1 MLPARKAGMAGEVV
15 ATVGVKQR
23 GPVHGPL
30 LTFWLKT
37 VLPDSDKVIFSSLGL
52 EFVGDSSAAA

>member
-1 MLPARKAGMAGEVV
+1 MLLARKAGMAGEVV

-30 LTFWLKT
+30 LIFWLET
-37 VLPDSDKVIFSSLGL
+37 VLPDSDQVIFT
-52 EFVGDSSAAA
+52 SARA